1 MPPLTLPNPSS
12 AATVATLGASEAIQ
26 LFAERARAALPGFA
40 LTTDN
45 CRAVAQV
52 CTRLDGVPLALELA
66 AARLNVLGPDE
77 VAARMDD
84 RFGLLVSGSRT
95 APPRQQTLR
104 GTLDWSYDLLPA
116 CERQLLDRLVVF
128 ASDWDLEAA
137 EAGVLGRGQVGAGSS
152 TF

>member
-1 MPPLTLPNPSS
+1 
-12 AATVATLGASEAIQ
+12 
-26 LFAERARAALPGFA
+26 
-40 LTTDN
+40 
-45 CRAVAQV
+45 
-52 CTRLDGVPLALELA
+52 
-66 AARLNVLGPDE
+66 
-77 VAARMDD
+77 MDD